1 MNQKTIMKKP
11 FQNKKG
17 IWKRKNKQNR
27 ERNLSTLWFFIKKH
41 KLYFTFI
48 VFLALLAGMADAL
61 TIAVIYP
68 IISNVL
74 ASTAEMPS
82 NTILNIIDPFVNLL
96 PIQDE
101 LIRYSVFFLFTSI
114 FVFIAKTIYY
124 FLSIKF
130 SSELV
135 KESKQAI
142 FNKCLNADY
151 QFFLDNKQGE
161 ILYITSQ
168 APNQVATTLQSIF
181 ELFVEIFLTIAVFA
195 ALFTMS
201 WKIVLFAVAGGIV
214 YFYFIKHLSTSV
226 SYTSG
231 KGKRDAGKKERVIVN
246 EYTSGV
252 KQIKVFETFNYW
264 GGMFDTVVESFWKHH
279 RRNFFWNKMPEVILW
294 LIIYGAIGGSIIA
307 IKLFYPGQFLSLA
320 PLLGTFAF
328 GLFRVIPKISKFGT
342 LRMRFMHGMAD
353 VEAVY
358 DLLNEKQYSTIKN
371 GTRKF
376 DQLEK
381 GIQFK
386 HVSFSHK
393 EREKLL
399 SNMSFNIPKDKTTAL
414 VGPSGSGK
422 STIINLLLRLF
433 DVDEGK
439 VLVDDINIKEYDVFS
454 LRSKIGFVSQETF
467 IFNGT
472 VRDNISFGQKY
483 SDDEIVY
490 AAKQANAHEFI
501 SRLPEGFD
509 TIVGD
514 RGMRLSG
521 GEQQRIAIARAMI
534 RKPEILLLDEA
545 TSSLDNVSER
555 MVQDAID
562 EVSQNCTTFVI
573 AHRLSTI
580 KNADVIH
587 VLSDGKIVESG
598 NHDELLSQKGEYYK
612 LYQLQQR

>member
-1 MNQKTIMKKP
+1 MTQKTIKKP
-11 FQNKKG
+11 WKNKKNNS
-17 IWKRKNKQNR
+17 KQNNKQN
-27 ERNLSTLWFFIKKH
+27 NQQKLSTLWFFIRKH
-41 KLYFTFI
+41 KLYFCFI
-48 VFLALLAGMADAL
+48 VCIALVAGMADAL
-61 TIAVIYP
+61 TIAVVYP

-74 ASTAEMPS
+74 SSTVQMPS
-82 NTILNIIDPFVNLL
+82 NTILNIIDPFVNIL

-101 LIRYSVFFLFTSI
+101 LIRYSVFFLLTAI

-130 SSELV
+130 ASELV

-168 APNQVATTLQSIF
+168 APNQVASTLQSIF

-201 WKIVLFAVAGGIV
+201 WKIVVVAFAGGML
-214 YFYFIKHLSTSV
+214 YFYFIKHISTSV
-226 SYTSG
+226 SYSSG

-264 GGMFDTVVESFWKHH
+264 GGMFDKVIESFWYHH

-294 LIIYGAIGGSIIA
+294 LIIYGAIGSSIIA

-342 LRMRFMHGMAD
+342 LRMSFMHGMAD

-358 DLLNEKQYSTIKN
+358 DLLNEKQYSKVKN
-371 GTRKF
+371 GTRDFKELKK
-376 DQLEK
+376 D
-381 GIQFK
+381 IRFK

-393 EREKLL
+393 EREELL
-399 SNMSFNIPKDKTTAL
+399 SNVSFDIPKDKTTAL

-422 STIINLLLRLF
+422 STIINLILRLF

-439 VLVDDINIKEYDVFS
+439 VLVDDVDIREYDVFS
-454 LRSKIGFVSQETF
+454 LRDKIGFVSQETF

-472 VRDNISFGQKY
+472 VKDNISFGRDY
-483 SDDEIVY
+483 TDEEIVF
-490 AAKQANAHEFI
+490 AAKQANAHDFI
-501 SRLPEGFD
+501 NQLPKGYD

-521 GEQQRIAIARAMI
+521 GEQQRIAISRAMI

-545 TSSLDNVSER
+545 TSSLDNISER

-598 NHDELLSQKGEYYK
+598 NHEDLLKQKGEYYK